1 MAARITAAD
10 LDTLAA
16 RLERAMLARGV
27 FNPPLDGHEW
37 HLYVSKGSTSYSRS
51 WELWFTDD
59 KGSLA
64 YVPGTSGTLG
74 KTAREAHAVLSALVE
89 GLRMVRAQDVHG
101 YALRDEAIAADK

>member
-1 MAARITAAD
+1 MAARITASD
-10 LDTLAA
+10 LDALAQ

-27 FNPPLDGHEW
+27 FNAPLDGQEW
-37 HLYVSKGSTSYSRS
+37 HLYVAKGSTSYAKGWS
-51 WELWFTDD
+51 LWFTDD

-64 YVPGTSGTLG
+64 YVPRVSDDLG
-74 KTAREAHAVLSALVE
+74 KTAREAHATLSAILS